1 MESGGYFIVSNHIMD
16 TTETNILT
24 TSLSLKT
31 IGFGLFGTIFFGAFA
46 YMALP
51 TREITVEGVSYVTG
65 MIIVWLIFGCF
76 VFLASACFVMLLTV
90 KTFVLTDKSFLIKRP
105 LLFLTKTIPL
115 AEIKSVAEGD
125 FKINPS
131 HAGGNLNV
139 YSGDKTIIELKNG
152 KKIKYNSFEIS
163 DYYIFNGELQRVR
176 RNISTKN
183 ATNIYPACVNNKYSG
198 YGWLIFLIV
207 LTLGLVYALI
217 SQRLEK

>member
-1 MESGGYFIVSNHIMD
+1 ME

-51 TREITVEGVSYVTG
+51 TRKITVEGVSYETG
-65 MIIVWLIFGCF
+65 MVIVWMIFGSF
-76 VFLASACFVMLLTV
+76 VFFASACFVMLMTV
-90 KTFVLTDKSFLIKRP
+90 RTFVLTDKNILIKRP

-115 AEIKSVAEGD
+115 TEIKSITEGD

-131 HAGGNLNV
+131 HAGRNINV
-139 YSGDKTIIELKNG
+139 YSGDKTVLELKNG

-163 DYYIFNGELQRVR
+163 DYYIFNVELQRAR
-176 RNISTKN
+176 RNIKTKN
-183 ATNIYPACVNNKYSG
+183 ATDSYTAYKGNKYAG

-207 LTLGLVYALI
+207 LTLGLVYSLI
-217 SQRLEK
+217 RQRLE

>member
-1 MESGGYFIVSNHIMD
+1 ME

-24 TSLSLKT
+24 TSLNLKT

-51 TREITVEGVSYVTG
+51 TNKMTVEGVSYETG
-65 MIIVWLIFGCF
+65 MVIAWTVFGVF
-76 VFLASACFVMLLTV
+76 VFFAASCFVMLITV
-90 KTFVLTDKSFLIKRP
+90 RTFVLTDKFILIKRP

-115 AEIKSVAEGD
+115 TEIKNVTEGY

-131 HAGGNLNV
+131 HAGRNINV
-139 YSGDKTIIELKNG
+139 YSGDKTILELKNG

-163 DYYIFNGELQRVR
+163 DYYIFNVELQRVR
-176 RNISTKN
+176 RTLKTKN
-183 ATNIYPACVNNKYSG
+183 ATNSNTAYEDNKNSG

-217 SQRLEK
+217 RQRLWK

>member
-1 MESGGYFIVSNHIMD
+1 ME

-24 TSLSLKT
+24 TSLSVKT
-31 IGFGLFGTIFFGAFA
+31 IGFGLFGTIFFGAFT
-46 YMALP
+46 YMTRP
-51 TREITVEGVSYVTG
+51 TIWVIEKGTDGPVGLIIMCVT
-65 MIIVWLIFGCF
+65 FGSF
-76 VFLASACFVMLLTV
+76 VFFASACLVMLLTV

-105 LLFLTKTIPL
+105 LIFLTKAIPL
-115 AEIKSVAEGD
+115 TEIKSVTEGD

-131 HAGGNLNV
+131 HAGRNINV

-176 RNISTKN
+176 RNIKTKN
-183 ATNIYPACVNNKYSG
+183 ATNAYTANKNNKYSG

-217 SQRLEK
+217 RQQLEK